1 MSGYEIFFMPVGEES
16 QSGDAIALRTGN
28 LHGGR
33 EEQTVILIDGGF
45 QATGEYL
52 VEKIPAFFRTNT
64 IDFVVSTHS
73 DQDHIGG
80 LEAVLE
86 KLDVKALLM
95 HQPWEFLSQS
105 KLPDAVDS
113 AVALYEKAKERKI
126 PILGQPFA
134 SEWAEDIKGGHMRVV
149 GPSRDYYKQLLH
161 EFDDDGKPAGNRQ
174 GLMAKT
180 VKIIEE
186 AKSWVLE
193 TMGEDSIG
201 NNGKT
206 SATNNSSVMLEI
218 TVDGKRILFTGDAGI
233 PALTEAA
240 AFMGCS
246 PGENL
251 AVIQIPHHGSRHNV
265 GIDVLNQIVG
275 NIGDQKDPQIQAIV
289 SCALD
294 GESQKHPN
302 KRVLNAFTR
311 RGAKCYKSQEKS
323 INRKDGCV
331 VYHNVPFLRGD
342 PITPC
347 PFYNQV
353 EPENDD

>member
-1 MSGYEIFFMPVGEES
+1 MFGYEIFFMPVGEES

-28 LHGGR
+28 LDGGR

-52 VEKIPAFFRTNT
+52 VEKIPAFFHTNT

-80 LEAVLE
+80 LATVLE
-86 KLDVKALLM
+86 ELDVRALLM

-105 KLPDAVDS
+105 QLPDAVDS
-113 AVALYEKAKERKI
+113 AIALYKQAKEKGI

-134 SEWAEDIKGGHMRVV
+134 NEWAENIKGGHMRVV
-149 GPSRDYYKQLLH
+149 GPSRNYYMQLLP
-161 EFDDDGKPAGNRQ
+161 EFDSAGKPADVRSGI
-174 GLMAKT
+174 MAKAA
-180 VKIIEE
+180 KIVDE

-193 TMGEDSIG
+193 TMGKDSISDDMD
-201 NNGKT
+201 T

-218 TVDGKRILFTGDAGI
+218 TVDEKRILLTGDAGI
-233 PALTEAA
+233 PALENAA
-240 AFMGCS
+240 AFMGCL

-265 GIDVLNQIVG
+265 GPTVLNQIVG
-275 NIGDQKDPQIQAIV
+275 DIGNQKNPPIDAVV

-311 RGAKCYKSQEKS
+311 RGVRCYKTQEKS
-323 INRKDGCV
+323 VNRKGGCV
-331 VYHNVPFLRGD
+331 VHHNAPNRGLT
-342 PITPC
+342 PIPQC
-347 PFYNQV
+347 PFYDKV
-353 EPENDD
+353 EQDDD